1 LNRTSY
7 EAPHYAVFSRKKR
20 NFFRKLCNKKFIICT
35 CHLVL
40 ELEMSSTQTRVGVA
54 NPYGIF
60 AKGEIQSEDV
70 VSELL

>member
-1 LNRTSY
+1 
-7 EAPHYAVFSRKKR
+7 
-20 NFFRKLCNKKFIICT
+20 
-35 CHLVL
+35 
-40 ELEMSSTQTRVGVA
+40 MSSTQTRVGVA